1 MQRALVGSLAKE
13 QDPTFPGAARS
24 APPTPPKRP
33 GSPLQICRVWL
44 PYLTLRSLRAGTMFL
59 DLAPASSRAW
69 ITEYNRDP
77 NISVEGI
84 HK

>member
-1 MQRALVGSLAKE
+1 
-13 QDPTFPGAARS
+13 
-24 APPTPPKRP
+24 
-33 GSPLQICRVWL
+33 
-44 PYLTLRSLRAGTMFL
+44 MFL

-69 ITEYNRDP
+69 NTEYNRDP